1 MLEALVGRV
10 GGNANRLLRIL
21 RIARAKMVRKLT
33 TTLGRSLRPFSV
45 RLADTEPV
53 YCQALPT
60 NQTIADVMKGGW
72 CSRFP
77 DEYAVEAGRLAHF
90 DPTVEQRVT
99 WVHDALPGGVRG
111 LSVLELGPFEAYNT
125 WQLERLGAHP
135 IVAIEAN
142 NLNYIKCLLVK
153 EITGLQARF
162 LYGDFVRYLEQCQE
176 RFDIVWASGVLYH
189 QVEPLRLLALVAE
202 ITDTVFLHTHYY
214 DHEVI
219 SSHPHQSALF
229 VPARNVI
236 GMHDGYRA
244 TLHYRSYRASR
255 NAVFS
260 GGAEGFSYW
269 MEQEDILG
277 FLHALGFTRS
287 EVFIDDKTNPN
298 GPGMCLLAHRN
309 GNLPMSHPRRSPL

>member
-1 MLEALVGRV
+1 MEGCMLEALVGRAGV
-10 GGNANRLLRIL
+10 SAIRALRIL
-21 RIARAKMVRKLT
+21 RIARAKIVRKGT
-33 TTLGRSLRPFSV
+33 TALGRSLRPFSV
-45 RLADTEPV
+45 RLADTEPE

-60 NQTIADVMKGGW
+60 NQTIADIVKGAW

-77 DEYAVEAGRLAHF
+77 DEYAIEAGTIAHF
-90 DPTVEQRVT
+90 DPAVEQRVT
-99 WVHDALPGGVRG
+99 WVDVTLPGGVRG

-162 LYGDFVRYLEQCQE
+162 LYGDFMEYLEQHQAS
-176 RFDIVWASGVLYH
+176 FDIVWASGVLYH
-189 QVEPLRLLALVAE
+189 QVEPLRLLALVAKVTGT
-202 ITDTVFLHTHYY
+202 IFLHTHYY

-219 SSHPHQSALF
+219 HSHPHLSALF
-229 VPARNVI
+229 VPARNVVA
-236 GMHDGYRA
+236 MHDGYRA

-255 NAVFS
+255 NALFS

-269 MEQEDILG
+269 MEREDILG
-277 FLHALGFTRS
+277 FLRALGFAHIR
-287 EVFIDDKTNPN
+287 VFIDDKNNPN
-298 GPGMCLLAHRN
+298 GPGTCLLASRT
-309 GNLPMSHPRRSPL
+309 GR

>member
-1 MLEALVGRV
+1 MAEGRYLSVDRASRQGEPDPDEEHEDRCLGIAASSGPVQEEEGHVLEALVGRV

-111 LSVLELGPFEAYNT
+111 LSVLELGPFE
-125 WQLERLGAHP
+125 LEFR
-135 IVAIEAN
+135 
-142 NLNYIKCLLVK
+142 
-153 EITGLQARF
+153 
-162 LYGDFVRYLEQCQE
+162 
-176 RFDIVWASGVLYH
+176 
-189 QVEPLRLLALVAE
+189 
-202 ITDTVFLHTHYY
+202 
-214 DHEVI
+214 
-219 SSHPHQSALF
+219 
-229 VPARNVI
+229 
-236 GMHDGYRA
+236 
-244 TLHYRSYRASR
+244 
-255 NAVFS
+255 
-260 GGAEGFSYW
+260 
-269 MEQEDILG
+269 
-277 FLHALGFTRS
+277 
-287 EVFIDDKTNPN
+287 
-298 GPGMCLLAHRN
+298 
-309 GNLPMSHPRRSPL
+309 